1 MHGIAHLRHNYV
13 IVYALSGRERI
24 GEEQAMNEDVLNTT
38 VRKFLKKL
46 GVTAQREIEQAVRRA
61 AADGRLKGEPL
72 VAKATITVGGIDLSF
87 EVDGAIE
94 VE

>member
-1 MHGIAHLRHNYV
+1 MDED
-13 IVYALSGRERI
+13 ALNI
-24 GEEQAMNEDVLNTT
+24 T

-46 GVTAQREIEQAVRRA
+46 GVTAQREIEQAVRKA

-72 VAKATITVGGIDLSF
+72 IAKATVTVSAIGLSF
-87 EVDGAIE
+87 DVDGAIE

>member
-1 MHGIAHLRHNYV
+1 MD
-13 IVYALSGRERI
+13 
-24 GEEQAMNEDVLNTT
+24 EDVLNTT

-46 GVTAQREIEQAVRRA
+46 GVTAQREIEQAVREA

-72 VAKATITVGGIDLSF
+72 VAKATIIVAGVGLSI

>member
-1 MHGIAHLRHNYV
+1 MD
-13 IVYALSGRERI
+13 
-24 GEEQAMNEDVLNTT
+24 EDVLNTA

-46 GVTAQREIEQAVRRA
+46 GVTAQREIEQAVRKA

-72 VAKATITVGGIDLSF
+72 IAKATVTVGAIGLSF
-87 EVDGAIE
+87 DVDGAIE

>member
-1 MHGIAHLRHNYV
+1 MD
-13 IVYALSGRERI
+13 
-24 GEEQAMNEDVLNTT
+24 EEVLNTT

-46 GVTAQREIEQAVRRA
+46 GVTAQREIEQAVRKA
-61 AADGRLKGEPL
+61 AADGRLKGGPL
-72 VAKATITVGGIDLSF
+72 IARATVTIGGIGLTF